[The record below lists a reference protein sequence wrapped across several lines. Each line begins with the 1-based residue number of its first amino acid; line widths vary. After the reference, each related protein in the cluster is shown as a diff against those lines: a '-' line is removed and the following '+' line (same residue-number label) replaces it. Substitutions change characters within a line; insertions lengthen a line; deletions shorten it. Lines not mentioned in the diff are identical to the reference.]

1 MCLKI
6 YQLPLAKLLSFLW
19 SAWKAAWKKT
29 GAQLEL
35 LTDIDILLMVGKGIR
50 GVMCLIIR
58 HYTKANNKRI
68 KDYDKNKE
76 SSYLEYCDVNN
87 LYKAGQCTKVSSK

>member
-1 MCLKI
+1 MC
-6 YQLPLAKLLSFLW
+6 F
-19 SAWKAAWKKT
+19 
-29 GAQLEL
+29 
-35 LTDIDILLMVGKGIR
+35 
-50 GVMCLIIR
+50 IIR

>member
-1 MCLKI
+1 
-6 YQLPLAKLLSFLW
+6 
-19 SAWKAAWKKT
+19 
-29 GAQLEL
+29 
-35 LTDIDILLMVGKGIR
+35 MVGKGIR

-87 LYKAGQCTKVSSK
+87 LYKVGQYIVINNCRCRCYEIKDLLYDKSHVYFY